1 MTNNKVKS
9 STIEWTLAVIES
21 SHLLT
26 RPKENLW
33 TSTTT
38 VQRLKVSFYIQLYPI
53 GFIISHAAIKC
64 NTWWWKQKGM
74 ISAPLKVLK
83 KKKTGLITVRW
94 LTKSWVCVFMCVGCS
109 LVYLNSLAYKAE
121 RMKYQVIVKNTAT
134 DSFCLSI
141 NLKLKI

>member
-1 MTNNKVKS
+1 MMTNNKVKS

-83 KKKTGLITVRW
+83 KKTNWSNHSQMVDKELSMCFYVRW
-94 LTKSWVCVFMCVGCS
+94 LFP
-109 LVYLNSLAYKAE
+109 
-121 RMKYQVIVKNTAT
+121 R
-134 DSFCLSI
+134 LSQQSGLQSGAHEI
-141 NLKLKI
+141 SSNCQKHSHG